1 MIKMKQIYQRFFQ
14 NALLLAIII
23 PSILLSQDPP
33 EGGCT
38 DEAACNYDENAVVD
52 DDSCEFESDC
62 FGECGGSAIVDDC
75 GVCDGGNVDMDCA
88 GICNGT
94 AVEDCTGAC
103 NGDATTDVCG
113 VCEGNGATNGLC
125 PNGTPV
131 LFQIDQ
137 STLQAFYFFTDVT
150 LDGEPIGSDDWVAAF
165 NGDICVGARQWDT
178 SICGGGLCEV
188 PAMGDDGSEYVI
200 GYMQVGDIPT
210 FKIYDAST
218 GNVINAIPSLDVDPW
233 SINGFSMNELLE
245 AVIGCSDNTACNYN
259 PNATE
264 SCSDCC
270 TYIEE
275 GECDCEGN
283 IDLGCGCGED
293 APSGCDN
300 NCGSILEN
308 DACGECGG
316 DNSTCSDCA
325 GAPNGDALED
335 MCGVCDND
343 VSNDCE
349 QDCAGD
355 WGGAALED
363 MCETCDSDASN
374 DCVQDC
380 AGDWGGDALYDN
392 CEECVLPNDDSCP
405 IDCAGVEG
413 GEAFI
418 NQCGTCICNG
428 SEAAN
433 GFDCI
438 EVDDCTQDC
447 NGEWGGI
454 AELDDCGLCNGES
467 ICDGQ
472 MLQGQCMSDDFNV
485 GEFNVSGFDC
495 NGFCLGTI
503 CFGDSTDCYGEEGA
517 DECYDCAGTPNSDAP
532 AELDDCGICS
542 GGDSEHIANSDQDC
556 TGECFGNSV
565 LDDCEICFGEN
576 DDMSEFG
583 LSCYIGC
590 TDENASNYY
599 CDDDVNSC
607 VSDQPPEG
615 FIDDGTC
622 TYNIE
627 GTIEYYSNE
636 TAIEDVLVTIYG
648 SSLGSESDSAID
660 TAITDSM
667 GHFIIPHVPIR
678 NTDDDDNAYLY
689 EHYYFKYSYSEDS
702 PPPVGDVQAELIVKV
717 VVGIESFPTFLSDNE
732 YTDGYHS
739 SIAADVDLNDHI
751 NAFDATL
758 IRRFESGASSSLNE
772 LDIRWKFVSEIDTI
786 YDITNLTDYNNFLI
800 HGVKLG
806 DPHGYWEGE

>member
-38 DEAACNYDENAVVD
+38 DESACNYDSQATED
-52 DDSCEFESDC
+52 DGTCAFEFNC
-62 FGECGGSAIVDDC
+62 TGECVD
-75 GVCDGGNVDMDCA
+75 
-88 GICNGT
+88 I
-94 AVEDCTGAC
+94 
-103 NGDATTDVCG
+103 ATS
-113 VCEGNGATNGLC
+113 C
-125 PNGTPV
+125 PEE
-131 LFQIDQ
+131 FQFRI
-137 STLQAFYFFTDVT
+137 STQQAFYFFAEVT
-150 LDGEPIGSDDWVAAF
+150 LNGELIESDDWVAAF

-178 SICGGGLCEV
+178 SICGGGICDV
-188 PAMGDDGSEYVI
+188 PAMGDILEEYTV
-200 GYMQVGDIPT
+200 GYMENGDIPT
-210 FKIYDAST
+210 FKIYDTST
-218 GNVINAIPSLDVDPW
+218 GNIINAISSLDVDPW
-233 SINGFSMNELLE
+233 SMNGFSMNDLLE

-259 PNATE
+259 SDATE

-270 TYIEE
+270 TYIQE
-275 GECDCEGN
+275 GECNCEGN
-283 IDLGCGCGED
+283 IDLGCGCGEE

-308 DACGECGG
+308 DACDECGG
-316 DNSTCSDCA
+316 DNSTCLDCA
-325 GAPNGDALED
+325 GVPNGDASED
-335 MCGVCDND
+335 MCGFCDND
-343 VSNDCE
+343 IF
-349 QDCAGD
+349 
-355 WGGAALED
+355 
-363 MCETCDSDASN
+363 N

-380 AGDWGGDALYDN
+380 AGEW
-392 CEECVLPNDDSCP
+392 
-405 IDCAGVEG
+405 G

-428 SEAAN
+428 SEAAS
-433 GFDCI
+433 GFDCLDEENCI
-438 EVDDCTQDC
+438 EDC

-454 AELDDCGLCNGES
+454 AELDDCGICNGGS
-467 ICDGQ
+467 ICDE
-472 MLQGQCMSDDFNV
+472 MVQGQCVNGDFNV

-495 NGFCLGTI
+495 NGFCFGTI
-503 CFGDSTDCYGEEGA
+503 CWGDSTDCYGEAGA
-517 DECYDCAGTPNSDAP
+517 DECYDCADTPYGA
-532 AELDDCGICS
+532 AELDECEICS
-542 GGDSEHIANSDQDC
+542 GGESEHIANSDQDC

-565 LDDCEICFGEN
+565 LDECGICFGEN
-576 DDMSEFG
+576 DDMNEFG
-583 LSCYIGC
+583 LSCHYGC

-599 CDDDVNSC
+599 CGDDVNSC

-678 NTDDDDNAYLY
+678 NTDDAANTYLY